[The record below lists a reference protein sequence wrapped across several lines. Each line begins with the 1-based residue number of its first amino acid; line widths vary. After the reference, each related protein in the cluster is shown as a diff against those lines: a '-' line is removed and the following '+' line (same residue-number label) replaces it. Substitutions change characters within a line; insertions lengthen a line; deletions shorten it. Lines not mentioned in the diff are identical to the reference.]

1 MSSNSILNSEKLSYW
16 EQKSFFT
23 NIDYLIIGA
32 GIVGYST
39 AIYLRE
45 IDPTSK
51 IIIIERGLLPS
62 GASSKNAGFTCFGSA
77 SEIYSDLEKYPEEDV
92 WDTIKLRWEG
102 LCNLRKLIGDKN
114 LKLETNGSWD
124 LITNKEIKIFENIKK
139 QIPYYNEKLKEIT
152 NENNTYFID
161 DNVNNK
167 FGFKNIKTSIFNR
180 LEGQIDTSSMNH
192 EFYKKIISKNI
203 SVLFGINAINIK
215 ENNTITDQGIITSKN
230 IVICT
235 NGFAKS
241 LISSED
247 IKPARA
253 QVIITKPIKNLKIKG
268 AFHYNE
274 GYYYFRNI
282 DNRILLGGGRNLDI
296 KSETTTKL
304 ENTELIISSLKS
316 LLKNIILPNTPFE
329 IDHQWS
335 GIMGLGKAKT
345 PIIKKINNNLYCG
358 IRLGGMGVA
367 IGSLIGKELAH
378 LIKKNNNN

>member
-1 MSSNSILNSEKLSYW
+1 MPSNFILNSEKLSYW
-16 EQKSFFT
+16 EQKSFFKD
-23 NIDYLIIGA
+23 IDYLIIGA

-45 IDPTSK
+45 IYPKSK
-51 IIIIERGLLPS
+51 IIIIERGLLPC

-77 SEIYSDLEKYPEEDV
+77 SEIYSDLQKYKEEDV
-92 WDTIKLRWEG
+92 WNTIKLRWEG

-114 LKLETNGSWD
+114 LKLERTGSWD
-124 LITNKEIKIFENIKK
+124 LITNKEMKTFEDVKK
-139 QIPYYNEKLKEIT
+139 QIPYYNKKLKEIT

-167 FGFKNIKTSIFNR
+167 FGFKNVKTSVFNR
-180 LEGQIDTSSMNH
+180 LEGLIDTSSMNQ
-192 EFYKKIISKNI
+192 EFQKKIISINI
-203 SVLFGINAINIK
+203 PVLFGIKAINIDK
-215 ENNTITDQGIITSKN
+215 NDIMTNHGIITSKN

-241 LISSED
+241 LISAED

-282 DNRILLGGGRNLDI
+282 DDRILLGGGRNLDI
-296 KSETTTKL
+296 KTETTTKL

-329 IDHQWS
+329 IDHKWS
-335 GIMGLGKAKT
+335 GIMGVGKTKK
-345 PIIKKINNNLYCG
+345 PIIKKINKNLYCG
-358 IRLGGMGVA
+358 VRLGGMGIA

-378 LIKKNNNN
+378 LIQKTDNK